1 MCLSVRLR
9 AFDDREPGVIGGK
22 KGRIRWHIPCSGP
35 SRWKASVRLPG
46 ASAFAG
52 SIATV
57 AAEVTHPVVVG
68 AALAFLVSASVSDI
82 RSRRI
87 SNRLNGAAALV
98 GLSLH
103 GVLGGWNG
111 LLFALA
117 GLGVGFAALFL
128 PFAAGMI
135 GGGDVKFAAAAGTFL
150 GWRLLLV
157 GLAAGIILG
166 GATAAV
172 TLARRRR
179 FMSAFRGLYSD
190 ILCWAGGVPTDT
202 LKSSAATE
210 TLPYG
215 VLLAMGIGGTL
226 IAALFRW
233 VPWASL

>member
-1 MCLSVRLR
+1 M
-9 AFDDREPGVIGGK
+9 ATAVIHPIIVG
-22 KGRIRWHIPCSGP
+22 
-35 SRWKASVRLPG
+35 
-46 ASAFAG
+46 SAL
-52 SIATV
+52 I
-57 AAEVTHPVVVG
+57 
-68 AALAFLVSASVSDI
+68 FLVSASVSDI

-87 SNRLNGAAALV
+87 SNRLNGAAAAI
-98 GLSLH
+98 GLLLH
-103 GVLGGWNG
+103 TTLGGFDG
-111 LLFALA
+111 LLFAMA
-117 GLGVGFAALFL
+117 GLGVGLGALFV
-128 PFAAGMI
+128 PFVAGMI

-150 GWRLLLV
+150 GWKLLLV
-157 GLAAGIILG
+157 GLTAGILLG
-166 GATAAV
+166 GVTAAI

-215 VLLAMGIGGTL
+215 VLLATGIGGAL